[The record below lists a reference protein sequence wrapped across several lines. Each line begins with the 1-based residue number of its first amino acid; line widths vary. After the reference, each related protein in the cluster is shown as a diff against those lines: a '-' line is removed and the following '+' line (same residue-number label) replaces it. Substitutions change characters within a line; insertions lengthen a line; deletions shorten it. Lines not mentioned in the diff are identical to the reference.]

1 MDRPL
6 PYLIGSQ
13 AFMEQDDVGLGDLS
27 SDGNILMA
35 TYSGTHTYNM
45 YSVRFPHVCV
55 QFSLQKCQLT
65 VTETV

>member
-27 SDGNILMA
+27 SDGKIFVAVSPGVLII
-35 TYSGTHTYNM
+35 Y
-45 YSVRFPHVCV
+45 FPPHVHIFFFFLSRSVCR
-55 QFSLQKCQLT
+55 QRQRQRS
-65 VTETV
+65 

>member
-27 SDGNILMA
+27 SDGKVLINTDDSLCR
-35 TYSGTHTYNM
+35 YSHKAAYISN
-45 YSVRFPHVCV
+45 SVFLS
-55 QFSLQKCQLT
+55 FQKCQLT
-65 VTETV
+65 VTGTV

>member
-27 SDGNILMA
+27 SDGNVPIRA
-35 TYSGTHTYNM
+35 
-45 YSVRFPHVCV
+45 
-55 QFSLQKCQLT
+55 FSAP
-65 VTETV
+65 

>member
-27 SDGNILMA
+27 SDGKIFIPGFLDL
-35 TYSGTHTYNM
+35 TIYFLPD
-45 YSVRFPHVCV
+45 VHV
-55 QFSLQKCQLT
+55 
-65 VTETV
+65 